1 MNISRILVA
10 VDESDFSIKTAE
22 AAYGLAKTSNASLC
36 LMSVVDPAIVAVG
49 ADSVVYPI
57 EQLGS
62 LKENAEAVIAKIKGC
77 LGTDVTIEEYIGEG
91 KPSDEIINQAAA
103 WKANLII
110 MGTHGRTGLMHMILG
125 SVAENVIRHA
135 TIPVMVIPSKT
146 A

>member
-10 VDESDFSIKTAE
+10 VDESDFSIKTAQ
-22 AAYGLAKTSNASLC
+22 AAYELAKTTNASLC

-62 LKENAEAVIAKIKGC
+62 LKETAEAVVTKIKSS
-77 LGTDVTIEEYIGEG
+77 LGAEINIEVYIGEG

-103 WKANLII
+103 WKANLIV

-135 TIPVMVIPSKT
+135 TIPVMVIPSK

>member
-1 MNISRILVA
+1 MNISKILVA
-10 VDESDFSIKTAE
+10 VDESDFSIKTAQ
-22 AAYGLAKTSNASLC
+22 AAYEIAKKMDASLC

-62 LKENAEAVIAKIKGC
+62 LKENAEAVIEKIKTSIG
-77 LGTDVTIEEYIGEG
+77 GDMVIETFIGEG
-91 KPSDEIINQAAA
+91 KPSDEIINQAAT
-103 WKANLII
+103 WKANLIV
-110 MGTHGRTGLMHMILG
+110 MGTHGRTGLMHLILG

-135 TIPVMVIPSKT
+135 TIPVMVIPSKE